1 MKRNPLIAASGGFCY
16 KGAGDTLPESAPRQ
30 TAFIP
35 LSASAAAAVV
45 AAVIVAAA
53 ATAGEQENEQDHQKD
68 KAPAVVTIE
77 ARITHKR
84 TSP

>member
-1 MKRNPLIAASGGFCY
+1 MGENPFSKGFPPKNY
-16 KGAGDTLPESAPRQ
+16 P
-30 TAFIP
+30 FP
-35 LSASAAAAVV
+35 LSQPEQKARGVSAAAAAVV
-45 AAVIVAAA
+45 VAAVVIAAA
-53 ATAGEQENEQDHQKD
+53 AAREQENEQDHQKD